1 MNEPIDPSLAE
12 LARFLTEDF
21 LPDQPDGG
29 LWKGKKSC
37 IIAIHYLKKQ
47 TEELEKLRVEVTD
60 LEYELGEL
68 RHG

>member
-12 LARFLTEDF
+12 LTRFLSTDF

-37 IIAIHYLKKQ
+37 VIAIHYLKKQ
-47 TEELEKLRVEVTD
+47 AKRIEELERENQSLADEVRSFG
-60 LEYELGEL
+60 YG
-68 RHG
+68 

>member
-1 MNEPIDPSLAE
+1 MSEPIDISLAE
-12 LARFLTEDF
+12 LARFLSEDF

-37 IIAIHYLKKQ
+37 VIAIHYLKKQ
-47 TEELEKLRVEVTD
+47 AKELEELRGEVTS